1 MLLPASP
8 LDEPE
13 TRREWVERA
22 LQRWDRAAFG
32 EALSYAAG
40 LFGWREANLQ
50 RAMESLFYWFKEQGR
65 RWPALERGDL
75 LAFWA
80 LVERG
85 QPPLAKR
92 PLRRPA
98 TVYSWW
104 WSLRRVLA
112 VIAWAGLELPPLDFP
127 PRPSY
132 LSSRPYLSDD
142 EFARLL
148 QAARE
153 YPTGALRRLG
163 VAVLYLLGEAAVAA
177 RELFALRLGDFDPAR
192 RVLRV
197 RGPKAREVPLSE
209 AAVEALEAYLEDREM
224 VLAGQP
230 LGSPY
235 LLVRMTHKK
244 GGLGRPLGADTLNGL
259 LERLEALAGL
269 EREGLLVPLRWRAV
283 RKLFEQGLSP
293 QEVARRTGL
302 VTVVGR
308 GGRGREGVQKS

>member
-1 MLLPASP
+1 MLLPSSP
-8 LDEPE
+8 LDEPD
-13 TRREWVERA
+13 TRREWVEAA
-22 LQRWDRAAFG
+22 LGRWDRAAFG
-32 EALSYAAG
+32 EALSYAAA

-50 RAMESLFYWFKEQGR
+50 RAMESLFYWLKEQGR

-112 VIAWAGLELPPLDFP
+112 VIEWAGLEVPPLDFP

-132 LSSRPYLSDD
+132 LSSRPHLSDA

-148 QAARE
+148 RAAQE
-153 YPTGALRRLG
+153 HPTGALRRLG
-163 VAVLYLLGEAAVAA
+163 VAVLYLLGEAAVAS
-177 RELFALRLGDFDPAR
+177 RELFALRLADFDRAR

-197 RGPKAREVPLSE
+197 RGAKAREVPLSE
-209 AAVEALEAYLEDREM
+209 AAARALEAYLDDREV

-235 LLVRMTHKK
+235 LFVRMTNKR

-283 RKLFEQGLSP
+283 RKLLEQGLSP

-302 VTVVGR
+302 STVVGR
-308 GGRGREGVQKS
+308 GKEHKGNEI